1 MNKIDNETG
10 TGGNGS
16 GGSGGSGGASGPS
29 LWLVLAVLG
38 GIVLLAFAFA

>member
-10 TGGNGS
+10 TGGD
-16 GGSGGSGGASGPS
+16 GSGGSGGASGPS
-29 LWLVLAVLG
+29 LWLVLAVLS